1 MDEARRKIGNKI
13 MYCNNIYEAAEGA
26 DVFLMERH
34 GAATVGRDLEQAFY
48 RLETLETVAKMY
60 RDSLIF
66 AATSSQQKNNPA
78 AKAQPLSWYL
88 KQ

>member
-1 MDEARRKIGNKI
+1 
-13 MYCNNIYEAAEGA
+13 
-26 DVFLMERH
+26 MERH

-66 AATSSQQKNNPA
+66 SAVSR
-78 AKAQPLSWYL
+78 PLS
-88 KQ
+88 K

>member
-1 MDEARRKIGNKI
+1 
-13 MYCNNIYEAAEGA
+13 
-26 DVFLMERH
+26 MERH

-60 RDSLIF
+60 RDSSS